1 MVLDNRQLASWAGYV
16 GSPATTD
23 TLCHKAIALF
33 SLRVF
38 PSLTHLFARTV
49 QIQKT
54 WLKCTQKSRLD
65 GMEVPFSTDS
75 LDVDRSKAKSNLTH
89 PRQER

>member
-1 MVLDNRQLASWAGYV
+1 MVLDNGQLASWAGYV

-23 TLCHKAIALF
+23 MLCHKAIALF

-54 WLKCTQKSRLD
+54 
-65 GMEVPFSTDS
+65 
-75 LDVDRSKAKSNLTH
+75 
-89 PRQER
+89 